1 MERKVS
7 NTFRSR
13 MKAYGVDQK
22 YFILAIKETF
32 SNLRMYSISN
42 AIDRKHTENVKTKVF
57 FLC

>member
-7 NTFRSR
+7 KTFKSR

-32 SNLRMYSISN
+32 SNLRMYSIFN
-42 AIDRKHTENVKTKVF
+42 AIVRKHTDNVKTKFF